1 MAEENLTELSKKDKK
16 WQSFNLKLKEQMRAN
31 DFWGLSATYYEMAA
45 FLDKQGSKFE
55 HLKQIGDEMK
65 REAFKQ
71 DVIAEMKGGYLTKIE
86 TYANSTA
93 CEECKKRSG
102 TLVSVKEAINNMP
115 VPFKECT
122 NKYCSCGFI
131 PTRE

>member
-1 MAEENLTELSKKDKK
+1 MAEENLTKLSKKDKK
-16 WQSFNLKLKEQMRAN
+16 WQSFNLKLRKQMQDN

-45 FLDKQGSKFE
+45 FLEEQGSKFE
-55 HLKQIGDEMK
+55 HLRQKGDEMK
-65 REAFKQ
+65 REGLKQ
-71 DVIAEMKGGYLTKIE
+71 SVISYMETGYVTKIK

-102 TLVSVKEAINNMP
+102 TLVSLEEAMNNMP

-122 NKYCSCGFI
+122 NWFCGCGFI
-131 PTRE
+131 PIRE